1 MSPEALKALRKELGC
16 TARDLGATIG
26 VDQETVLAWE
36 RGDLFPTKRYVDAM
50 LDLQR
55 RGPSA
60 ILKKPKKKSSPME
73 LLAEP
78 AMWQLFRKL
87 LQHEELRREV
97 LRLAERY
104 DDPSGD

>member
-36 RGDLFPTKRYVDAM
+36 RGELFPTKRYVEAL
-50 LDLQR
+50 LDLKR

-60 ILKKPKKKSSPME
+60 VVRAPKKKSAPME
-73 LLAEP
+73 LLTEP
-78 AMWQLFRKL
+78 AFWLLVRKL
-87 LQHEELRREV
+87 LHHEELRREA

-104 DDPSGD
+104 EDPSED

>member
-1 MSPEALKALRKELGC
+1 MSPDALKALRKELGC

-36 RGDLFPTKRYVDAM
+36 RGDLFPTKRHVDALM
-50 LDLQR
+50 DLKR

-60 ILKKPKKKSSPME
+60 ILKAPKKKGSPME

-78 AMWQLFRKL
+78 GFWLLIRKL
-87 LQHEELRREV
+87 LHHEELRREV
-97 LRLAERY
+97 LRLADRY
-104 DDPSGD
+104 EDPSGD